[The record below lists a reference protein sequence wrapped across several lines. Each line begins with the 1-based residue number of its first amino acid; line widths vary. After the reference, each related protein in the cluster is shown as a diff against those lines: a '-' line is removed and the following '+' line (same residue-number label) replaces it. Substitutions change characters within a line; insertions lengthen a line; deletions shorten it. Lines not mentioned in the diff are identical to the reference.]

1 MGINVIFSVALDL
14 YMPFLSGCRAI
25 PGPWLWPSFSWL
37 RRPGFRALS
46 GSGLAGSHGSRRRH
60 RKSYGSGREDP
71 HGYSQSRLRFDMVT
85 MAFLLS
91 LFFGGDKTLVVLG
104 VGTIVSAMTVGRLVN
119 FFNRRLFFIERLA
132 RLSLEDQNE
141 SPVLGE
147 RSFVRHDGSYA
158 RRSHFYNVKKE
169 ARHHED
175 GTSPFL
181 IWRIF
186 VIHALFLTT
195 LFEGRFLG
203 QSVRSPWLRCAAST
217 SDCECASGG
226 FQRLIYQVFTRDFDG
241 TQGRL
246 RIFG

>member
-1 MGINVIFSVALDL
+1 MDLRSIDLFYEYPVYPGPNRSASAAVPSPSRDCRWGLMLFLALPSICTCPS
-14 YMPFLSGCRAI
+14 YRGCRAI
-25 PGPWLWPSFSWL
+25 PGPWLWPSFSWAA
-37 RRPGFRALS
+37 RPGFRALS

-141 SPVLGE
+141 SPVPW
-147 RSFVRHDGSYA
+147 R
-158 RRSHFYNVKKE
+158 KK
-169 ARHHED
+169 
-175 GTSPFL
+175 
-181 IWRIF
+181 
-186 VIHALFLTT
+186 
-195 LFEGRFLG
+195 
-203 QSVRSPWLRCAAST
+203 LRKA
-217 SDCECASGG
+217 
-226 FQRLIYQVFTRDFDG
+226 
-241 TQGRL
+241 
-246 RIFG
+246 